1 MGIRHYSQARW
12 SDMSQFPAT
21 ALTVG
26 GDNPFLPSLL
36 GAINHADDIAIATAF
51 IRMTGVR
58 LIQTALE
65 DALDRGARVR
75 ILTGDYLGVT
85 DPKALRYL
93 MLLQEQGADVKVFE
107 SEDKTS
113 FHMKAYLFTRS
124 ETADRREGCAFIGS
138 SNLSHAA
145 LVSGLEWNFKID
157 EAEDHERFANILIE
171 YETLYANPSCKA
183 LSHQW
188 IDAYIKRIPDAAS
201 APPTS
206 EPGQDEQEVPPK
218 PNSIQEKALE
228 ALADSR
234 QQGYRRGLVV
244 LATGLG
250 KTWLSAFDSEQM
262 NAKRVLFVAHREEIL
277 KQAKE
282 TFVRIRPDAKVGR
295 YNGQKKELDVDML
308 FASIQ
313 TLGRAS
319 HLNLFGREHFD
330 YIVVDEFHH
339 AAASTYRKLLVHF
352 EPRFLLGL
360 TATPERTDQ
369 SDILALCDD
378 NLVYTKDLFH
388 GIETKLLCPFSYFGI
403 ADEVNYQE
411 ITWRNGK
418 FDPQQLE
425 NQLATNARAR
435 HNFRH
440 WQDKHQSRTLAFCIS
455 KKHAD
460 FMSDYFNRQGIRS
473 ASVHSDSEMR
483 RNEALSLLAEGKLQ
497 VIFSVDLFN
506 EGIDLPA
513 IDTVLMLRPTESK
526 IIFLQQ
532 LGRGLRNSLDTGKDK
547 LVVLDFIGNHV
558 SFFRKP
564 EALFNVGVTTK
575 DRKGFIDD
583 IRKEKLDLPA
593 GCFVNYDL
601 ESIDFMEQLIS
612 TKGDLQKEIYRNL
625 KESLGRRPSLAEF
638 YRVGGSADTIR
649 RDFGQWFTF
658 VKDEQD
664 LVDIEIECLSIYES
678 FLSELEK
685 TTLVKSFKLVLL
697 EALIELDGFTT
708 PPSIATLAMKSFDV
722 LQRRR
727 VLLNDLPDKFR
738 EVSEISLDQTNVWL
752 KYWSKNPIDA
762 WVGANTSTATAHFQ
776 IENGVFRFRQSISQ
790 SRLVTFSEMVQELVD
805 FRYRKYESRIEQQ
818 TPVGSGFD
826 MGRTAVEV
834 PFFTDLKLACGHF
847 RESPH
852 DNTNMDYRPLPSKY
866 GVLDSARHFVA
877 QASGNSMDG
886 GDHPIRDGDYL
897 LCELLPGTNLVGMR
911 TANEIREPS
920 ATRLELSELRTVIAE
935 NRQGPGH
942 EFLVRNVETG
952 GVRDFVLAAQNPSYP
967 EIQLT
972 PEIFLVAKL
981 KSVIDKLELQIHQAF
996 MRADIPSLFGLQFN
1010 KAIWE
1015 VGHVCPKDT
1024 TDQIL
1029 LVTLNKQGKNKNEQ
1043 YHDYFINEDT
1053 FHWQSQNSTGP
1064 TGKRGKGI
1072 VEHRAQG
1079 SQIQLFVRKNKLQD
1093 GKAAPFTY
1101 CGQVDYHSHKSEK
1114 PMDIT
1119 WKLQVPL
1126 SDQLYNYF
1134 TG

>member
-1 MGIRHYSQARW
+1 
-12 SDMSQFPAT
+12 MSQFPDT

-36 GAINHADDIAIATAF
+36 EAINHADDIAIATAF

-58 LIQTALE
+58 LIQGALE
-65 DALDRGARVR
+65 DALERGARVR
-75 ILTGDYLGVT
+75 VLTGDYLGVT
-85 DPKALRYL
+85 DPQALRYL
-93 MLLQEQGADVKVFE
+93 MLLHEQGAEVKVFE
-107 SEDKTS
+107 SRGKTS

-124 ETADRREGCAFIGS
+124 ESATDAEGCAFIGS

-145 LVSGLEWNFKID
+145 LVSGLEWNLKVD
-157 EAEDHERFANILIE
+157 QAEDHDRFARILCE
-171 YETLYANPSCKA
+171 YETLYANPSCKT
-183 LSHQW
+183 LSHEW
-188 IDAYIKRIPDAAS
+188 IDEYIQRIPEAS
-201 APPTS
+201 AAPPAS
-206 EPGQDEQEVPPK
+206 EPGQDEQVPPPE
-218 PNSIQEKALE
+218 PNAIQLEALE
-228 ALADSR
+228 ALAASR

-250 KTWLSAFDSEQM
+250 KTWLSAFDSQQM

-277 KQAKE
+277 KQAEE
-282 TFVRIRPDAKVGR
+282 TFVRIRPDVKVGR

-308 FASIQ
+308 FASVQ
-313 TLGRAS
+313 TLGQAS
-319 HLNLFGREHFD
+319 HLKLFGREHFD

-388 GIETKLLCPFSYFGI
+388 GIETKLLCPFIYFGI

-460 FMSDYFNRQGIRS
+460 FMSDYFNRQGIHT

-483 RNEALSLLAEGKLQ
+483 RNEALSLLEQGRLQ

-506 EGIDLPA
+506 EGVDLPA

-532 LGRGLRNSLDTGKDK
+532 LGRGLRNSSGTGKDQ

-575 DRKGFIDD
+575 DRKAFIDD
-583 IRKEKLDLPA
+583 VRKKNLELPA

-612 TKGDLQKEIYRNL
+612 TKGDQQIEIYRNL
-625 KESLGRRPSLAEF
+625 KDSLGRRPSLAEF

-649 RDFGQWFTF
+649 RDFGQWFAF
-658 VKDEQD
+658 LKDEQD
-664 LVDIEIECLSIYES
+664 LADNEIECFSTFGS
-678 FLSELEK
+678 FLRELET

-697 EALIELDGFTT
+697 EALIELDGFTN
-708 PPSIATLAMKSFDV
+708 PPSIAALAMKSFDV

-727 VLLNDLPDKFR
+727 VLLTDLPEIYR
-738 EVSEISLDQTNVWL
+738 QVSDISQDQVKGWL
-752 KYWSKNPIDA
+752 KYWSDNPINA
-762 WVGANTSTATAHFQ
+762 WIGGNTSTATAHFQ
-776 IENGVFRFRQSISQ
+776 IDDGAFRFRQPISP
-790 SRLVTFSEMVQELVD
+790 SLLATFADMVQEIVD
-805 FRYRKYESRIEQQ
+805 FRFRQYESRIEQQ
-818 TPVGSGFD
+818 TPVAPVLDLDQAS
-826 MGRTAVEV
+826 VEI
-834 PFFTDLKLACGHF
+834 PFFTDLKVACGYF

-852 DNTNMDYRPLPSKY
+852 DNTSIDYRPLPSVY
-866 GVLDSARHFVA
+866 GALDPAKHFVA

-897 LCELLPGTNLVGMR
+897 LFELLPPGRGSSQI
-911 TANEIREPS
+911 ASNEIREPS
-920 ATRLELSELRTVIAE
+920 VKESEIAELGTVIAE
-935 NRQGPGH
+935 NRKEYGN
-942 EFLVRNVETG
+942 EFLVRNVETAVSG
-952 GVRDFVLAAQNPSYP
+952 DIVLAAQNPSYP
-967 EIQLT
+967 AMPLT
-972 PEIFLVAKL
+972 ADIALLARL
-981 KSVIDKLELQIHQAF
+981 KSVIDELELQVHQSF
-996 MRADIPSLFGLQFN
+996 MRADIPPLFGLEFS

-1015 VGHVCPKDT
+1015 TGHVCPKNSNY
-1024 TDQIL
+1024 QIL
-1029 LVTLNKQGKNKNEQ
+1029 LVTLNKQGKNKSEQ
-1043 YHDYFINEDT
+1043 YHDYFLDKKT

-1064 TGKRGKGI
+1064 TGKRGRGI
-1072 VEHRAQG
+1072 IEHRAQG
-1079 SQIQLFVRKNKLQD
+1079 SLVQLFVRKHKLQK
-1093 GKAAPFTY
+1093 GKAAPFIY
-1101 CGQVDYHSHKSEK
+1101 CGQVDYQGHTSEK
-1114 PMDIT
+1114 PMNVT
-1119 WKLQVPL
+1119 WLLKTPL
-1126 SDQLYNYF
+1126 SAALYGYF
-1134 TG
+1134 SD